1 MTLNPLTAISP
12 IDGRYRN
19 KVEELSDYFSEAALI
34 RYRIRIEVEYLI
46 CLSEVLP
53 QLEKIRNDE
62 DRRRLRALYDDFSL
76 QDAEEEG
83 GRDHNPIIIANS
95 DPNHMRNHK
104 SHKANHP
111 SNSDRAP
118 SRQG

>member
-1 MTLNPLTAISP
+1 MTLNSLTAISP

-46 CLSEVLP
+46 CLSDVLP

-62 DRRRLRALYDDFSL
+62 DRRRLRALYEDFSL
-76 QDAEEEG
+76 QDAERVKEIE
-83 GRDHNPIIIANS
+83 RTT
-95 DPNHMRNHK
+95 NHLSLIHI
-104 SHKANHP
+104 
-111 SNSDRAP
+111 
-118 SRQG
+118 